1 MSATPPKPT
10 PICQCGCQKQDDERL
25 RKLEAKVHRHAS
37 ALEQALAEI
46 RQLVRRDEQE
56 ERRAA

>member
-1 MSATPPKPT
+1 MTTTPPKPT
-10 PICQCGCQKQDDERL
+10 PICQCGCQKPDDERL

-46 RQLVRRDEQE
+46 RSIYNVPAEDQQ
-56 ERRAA
+56 AAA